1 LNQQQFPQNKSIEDH
16 GKGALRGAFSCFAGC
31 ARGVS
36 IFAKKKTFGTF
47 QLVPVRFVCDMLL

>member
-1 LNQQQFPQNKSIEDH
+1 MADH

-47 QLVPVRFVCDMLL
+47 QLVPVRFVCDMFL